1 LWYSVFN
8 QGRKLHIIVT
18 GGTGF
23 IGQALVPFLLQ
34 QGQRVTVLTRQAERL
49 NRDSGPA
56 LDYINS
62 LDAIDDEDGIDVIVN
77 LAGEPIAGKRW
88 SNSQKDKLIQSRVQ
102 TTGNVITLIHRL
114 HRKPSCLVS
123 ASAVGFYGARGD
135 EVLDENSGFNNEFS
149 HQLCQQWEE
158 AANQACQLG
167 VRVCIVRLGIVL
179 GKGGGALARMLPG
192 FRIGLGGR
200 LGSGSQYMSWIGID
214 DVVSAI
220 DFLIR
225 NPQQEGVFNVTAPE
239 PVTNSEFTKTLGRV
253 LSRPTIVAMPGAV
266 VRILFGEMGDRLLLH
281 GQRVI
286 PSRLLENGFGFAD
299 TDLEKVLRSSV
310 Q

>member
-23 IGQALVPFLLQ
+23 VGQALVPFLLQ